1 MTDLLFNAPC
11 RILPFAPPARR
22 RPAPVVD
29 PFAMQHLGHAEDRCE
44 EILGDI
50 RTASHN
56 ASEGAPLT
64 ALGGIRN
71 GRTLAWA
78 CRLILSLV
86 ALRGN
91 PETDHALTH
100 AARQWL
106 QAREAGL

>member
-1 MTDLLFNAPC
+1 MTDLSRNAPC

-22 RPAPVVD
+22 RSAPVVD
-29 PFAMQHLGHAEDRCE
+29 LFAMEHLGHAEDRCE

-56 ASEGAPLT
+56 ASEGAPLA

-71 GRTLAWA
+71 GRTLTWA
-78 CRLILSLV
+78 CRLILALV
-86 ALRGN
+86 NLRGN